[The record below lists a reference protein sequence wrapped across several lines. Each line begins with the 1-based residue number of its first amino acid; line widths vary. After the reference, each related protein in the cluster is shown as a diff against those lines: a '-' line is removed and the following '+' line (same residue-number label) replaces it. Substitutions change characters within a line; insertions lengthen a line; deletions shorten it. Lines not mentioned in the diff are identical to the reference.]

1 MWECGEKKWYI
12 KQILIKK
19 KPTVCHLKEV
29 VQTEKRNKNM
39 TKLVFYFLS

>member
-12 KQILIKK
+12 KQN